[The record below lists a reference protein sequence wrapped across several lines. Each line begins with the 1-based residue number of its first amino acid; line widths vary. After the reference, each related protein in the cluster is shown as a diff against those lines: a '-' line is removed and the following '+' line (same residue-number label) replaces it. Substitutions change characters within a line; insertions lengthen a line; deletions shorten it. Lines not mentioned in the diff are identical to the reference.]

1 MKVGP
6 VNVHNLVPSCVFKTL
21 KYKPKNKLMG
31 SGNGAFDRVVA
42 SDTKGPGFESSHQQY
57 L

>member
-42 SDTKGPGFESSHQQY
+42 SDTKGPGFESSQHQ
-57 L
+57 LL